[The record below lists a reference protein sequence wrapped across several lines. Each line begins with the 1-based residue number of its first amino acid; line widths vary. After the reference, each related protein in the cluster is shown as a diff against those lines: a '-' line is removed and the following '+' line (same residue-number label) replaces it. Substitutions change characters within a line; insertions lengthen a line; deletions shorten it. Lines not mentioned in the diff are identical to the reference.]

1 MEIDRHSIRSI
12 TGGGGGG
19 VLFLGISGGSWSLG
33 VSQVGGPKRKKR
45 ECTSYIHPTKNEAF
59 QEDKLDKGHA
69 FNVGNCVM
77 KSKNERGKHHTSSD
91 FPDAHARAVRVL
103 RNTMSC
109 PCTLHMDMAI
119 RVILQEIPI

>member
-1 MEIDRHSIRSI
+1 M
-12 TGGGGGG
+12 
-19 VLFLGISGGSWSLG
+19 LFLGRTGGSWSLSKSG
-33 VSQVGGPKRKKR
+33 WPKKKKR

-59 QEDKLDKGHA
+59 QGDKLDKGHA

>member
-1 MEIDRHSIRSI
+1 ME
-12 TGGGGGG
+12 
-19 VLFLGISGGSWSLG
+19 LKCQSGGW
-33 VSQVGGPKRKKR
+33 PKKKKR

-59 QEDKLDKGHA
+59 QGDKLDQGHA
-69 FNVGNCVM
+69 LNVGNCVM

-103 RNTMSC
+103 RNIMSC
-109 PCTLHMDMAI
+109 PCTLHIDMVI

>member
-1 MEIDRHSIRSI
+1 MEIDRHRIRS
-12 TGGGGGG
+12 TTRGGS
-19 VLFLGISGGSWSLG
+19 VISWQNWWLMELKCQSGGW
-33 VSQVGGPKRKKR
+33 PKKKKR

-59 QEDKLDKGHA
+59 QRDKLDKGHA
-69 FNVGNCVM
+69 FNVGNCVI

-109 PCTLHMDMAI
+109 PCTLHMDMVI